1 MNFDIE
7 ETAYLITII
16 NKTNNYLKYYVW
28 IYSSIYGATTGLQS
42 MHTTSIGFT
51 RPSTGLLLEY
61 RACIQLLQEGQASI
75 Q

>member
-7 ETAYLITII
+7 ETAYPITII
-16 NKTNNYLKYYVW
+16 NKTNNLKYYVW
-28 IYSSIYGATTGLQS
+28 IYLSIHGATTGLQS
-42 MHTTSIGFT
+42 MHTTSIGFI

-61 RACIQLLQEGQASI
+61 RACIQLPQEGQESI